1 MSSKKNKRFLVTYA
15 DHEVSRASAVK
26 LLGVNKARMKEG
38 VSFMSGNR
46 VALEDNVLHFESIG
60 VSVLALTSEDARQ
73 LATRKGILAVEEDVE
88 MHAFDIELEGT
99 DVAYK
104 PEAYINQ
111 EEMEKLEGTQEN
123 IEGVRVKSCLRH
135 KGASL
140 EPINLLEVQ
149 DEDTVVGNKAVPE
162 AEFLPF
168 NYESFFG
175 KSNLVADSPLGEDR
189 QVPSQEGG
197 FADGYKKAMMDM
209 FSSMLD
215 ANLKQDASE
224 YCDEE
229 AASVQGIESVEAL
242 ATSYIPWNIKLV
254 KAYKAWAKGY
264 DGTGVKVAVLDTGI
278 DYNHDDL
285 CIYGG
290 VDFSGSESYM
300 DYNGHG
306 THCAG
311 IIAAREYRK
320 KVVGVAPRAKLY
332 AVKVLGNDGGGYT
345 SGIIAGMEWCIDN
358 GIQVASMSLGGPQG
372 PSVAYSNAISKC
384 QLNGV
389 IVVVAAGNSGHTNYF
404 PWVCSP
410 ANSIQAKTWSASPI
424 AVGAVDKRNQIAD
437 FSSRGHKYLPWN
449 PVGCVAPGVKVN
461 STIPGNKYVE
471 MSGTSMAC
479 PHVAGLAALLCQ
491 RWNSS
496 DVRKIKKQLLLGT
509 YYSHKYPTSTD
520 KGFGLINCD
529 RVVSTYYVNMYF
541 DSLAAWSLL
550 A

>member
-1 MSSKKNKRFLVTYA
+1 
-15 DHEVSRASAVK
+15 
-26 LLGVNKARMKEG
+26 MKEG
-38 VSFMSGNR
+38 VSFMSADR
-46 VALEDNVLHFESIG
+46 AALKDNVLHFEHLG
-60 VSVLALTSEDARQ
+60 VSVLELTSEEAKN
-73 LATRKGILAVEEDVE
+73 LANQEGVLAVEEDAK
-88 MHAFDIELEGT
+88 MYALDIEPEGF
-99 DVAYK
+99 DADYE
-104 PEAYINQ
+104 PEVYINQ
-111 EEMEKLEGTQEN
+111 KEMEKLEGTQGN

-149 DEDTVVGNKAVPE
+149 EEDTVVGEKTVPE
-162 AEFLPF
+162 AESLPF
-168 NYESFFG
+168 NFEMLSDKNKLFAVES
-175 KSNLVADSPLGEDR
+175 LADEKQTQL
-189 QVPSQEGG
+189 QAGG
-197 FADGYKKAMMDM
+197 FTDGYKKAMMDM

-229 AASVQGIESVEAL
+229 AASVEGIESVEAL

-254 KAYKAWAKGY
+254 KAHKAWAKGY

-278 DYNHDDL
+278 DYNHEDL
-285 CIYGG
+285 CVYGG
-290 VDFSGSESYM
+290 VDFSNSGDYM

-320 KVVGVAPRAKLY
+320 KIVGVAPRAKLY
-332 AVKVLGNDGGGYT
+332 AVKVLDNDGSGYT
-345 SGIIAGMEWCIDN
+345 SDIIAGMEWCIDN

-372 PSVAYSNAISKC
+372 PSVAYNNAISKC

-389 IVVVAAGNSGHTNYF
+389 IVVVASGNSGHTKYF

-410 ANSIQAKTWSASPI
+410 ANSVQAKTWSASPI
-424 AVGAVDKRNQIAD
+424 AVGAVDKRNRIAY

-449 PVGCVAPGVKVN
+449 PVGCVAPGVDVN
-461 STIPGNKYVE
+461 STFPGNKYEE

-496 DVRKIKKQLLLGT
+496 DVYKIKKQLLLGT
-509 YYSHKYPTSTD
+509 YYSHKYPTSMD

-541 DSLAAWSLL
+541 DRLGEWNLFS
-550 A
+550 

>member
-1 MSSKKNKRFLVTYA
+1 
-15 DHEVSRASAVK
+15 
-26 LLGVNKARMKEG
+26 
-38 VSFMSGNR
+38 
-46 VALEDNVLHFESIG
+46 
-60 VSVLALTSEDARQ
+60 
-73 LATRKGILAVEEDVE
+73 
-88 MHAFDIELEGT
+88 
-99 DVAYK
+99 
-104 PEAYINQ
+104 
-111 EEMEKLEGTQEN
+111 
-123 IEGVRVKSCLRH
+123 
-135 KGASL
+135 
-140 EPINLLEVQ
+140 
-149 DEDTVVGNKAVPE
+149 
-162 AEFLPF
+162 
-168 NYESFFG
+168 
-175 KSNLVADSPLGEDR
+175 
-189 QVPSQEGG
+189 
-197 FADGYKKAMMDM
+197 M

-229 AASVQGIESVEAL
+229 AASAQGIESVEAL

-254 KAYKAWAKGY
+254 KAHKAWAKGY

-278 DYNHDDL
+278 DYNHEDL
-285 CIYGG
+285 CVYGG
-290 VDFSGSESYM
+290 VAFSGSGDYM
-300 DYNGHG
+300 DYHGHG

-345 SGIIAGMEWCIDN
+345 SGIIAGMEWCIKN

-410 ANSIQAKTWSASPI
+410 ANSVQAKTWSGSPI
-424 AVGAVDKRNQIAD
+424 AVGAVDKRNQIAY

-496 DVRKIKKQLLLGT
+496 DVYKIKKQLLLGT

-541 DSLAAWSLL
+541 DSLAEWSLL